1 MKRIYP
7 YLTYAGAIPFI
18 ICAICLVTDIQQ
30 LPLIGSVESILAAYA
45 LVISTFLAGAHW
57 GQHLQMDETPGTI
70 SLPIISNIITV
81 LLWIGFLILS
91 FKLLLLLFVIAFAVL
106 LMIDYRLFETDF
118 ITVHYFRTRL
128 YVSAIVMASLII
140 AGIYA

>member
-1 MKRIYP
+1 MTRIYP

-18 ICAICLVTDIQQ
+18 ICAICLATDIQK
-30 LPLIGSVESILAAYA
+30 LPVIGSVESILAAYA

-57 GQHLQMDETPGTI
+57 GQHLQMDETPWTI

-106 LMIDYRLFETDF
+106 LMIDYRLFEKDL

-140 AGIYA
+140 AGIYV

>member
-1 MKRIYP
+1 MTRIYP

-45 LVISTFLAGAHW
+45 LVISTFLAGVHW
-57 GQHLQMDETPGTI
+57 GQHLQMDDTPWTI

-106 LMIDYRLFETDF
+106 LMIDYRLFEKDL